1 MWMCK
6 SKTLIKSQRQPEIL
20 IIITWWF
27 QENVVSRLRWLESI
41 NFINKTNRTSCILMI
56 KKGIR
61 TLLKKINLDT
71 TLFVQ
76 QARNLNQKYILPLI
90 NSIGSLY
97 EHLIINHHTITI
109 LVFPQ
114 SLTGFAFLRISI
126 LWKQIDICLMMST
139 TSMN

>member
-1 MWMCK
+1 
-6 SKTLIKSQRQPEIL
+6 
-20 IIITWWF
+20 
-27 QENVVSRLRWLESI
+27 
-41 NFINKTNRTSCILMI
+41 MI

-61 TLLKKINLDT
+61 TLLKK
-71 TLFVQ
+71 
-76 QARNLNQKYILPLI
+76 
-90 NSIGSLY
+90 

>member
-41 NFINKTNRTSCILMI
+41 NFINKTNQTSCILMI
-56 KKGIR
+56 KKAIR
-61 TLLKKINLDT
+61 TLLKKIYLDT

-90 NSIGSLY
+90 NSIGSLH
-97 EHLIINHHTITI
+97 EHLIINHLTITI